1 MNEFVYVVSLIDRNV
16 IYDGSIQYAIKHM
29 DNLDKVCDKIKQIYG
44 IEFKQ
49 IPSCS
54 TPDYQRFDNVDDSV
68 DVYLTIERVDII
80 D

>member
-1 MNEFVYVVSLIDRNV
+1 MNEFIYVVSLIDRNV

-29 DNLDKVCDKIKQIYG
+29 DSLSKVRDKIKQIYG

-54 TPDYQRFDNVDDSV
+54 TPDYQRFDNIDDSV
-68 DVYLTIERVDII
+68 DVYLTVELVDII

>member
-1 MNEFVYVVSLIDRNV
+1 
-16 IYDGSIQYAIKHM
+16 M
-29 DNLDKVCDKIKQIYG
+29 DNLDKVRDKIKQIYG

-68 DVYLTIERVDII
+68 DVYLTVERVDIL